1 MKKIQ
6 KLFALIL
13 VLLFISSCTSP
24 AAPTPTPFEVDGL
37 WSATFTVTES
47 TKEGPKVGQVTSTDV
62 VLETRGSK
70 FSIRNT
76 KGVEI
81 YSGTRSG
88 NTISVTGKEGLAT
101 LSLNG
106 SFSTQTSFSGTGIAI
121 HPTKGTIKYTVVM
134 TKK

>member
-13 VLLFISSCTSP
+13 MLLFISSCTSP
-24 AAPTPTPFEVDGL
+24 AASAAFEVDGL
-37 WSATFTVTES
+37 WSLTYTVIES
-47 TKEGPKVGQVTSTDV
+47 TKDGPKVGQISTADA
-62 VLETRGSK
+62 VLETRGNK

-81 YSGTRSG
+81 YSGTRNG

-106 SFSTQTSFSGTGIAI
+106 SFSTQTLFSGIGIAV
-121 HPTKGTIKYTVVM
+121 HPTKGTVKYKAVM